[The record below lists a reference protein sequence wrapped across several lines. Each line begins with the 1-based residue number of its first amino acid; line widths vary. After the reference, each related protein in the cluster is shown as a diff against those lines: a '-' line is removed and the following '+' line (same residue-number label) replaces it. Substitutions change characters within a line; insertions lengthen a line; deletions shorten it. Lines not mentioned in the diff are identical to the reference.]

1 MIRKTFIALAVAAMV
16 VSVSAPAFA
25 GGRSGGGGGKSNYT
39 VRVKNNGAVSEVVSV
54 TQGSSPS
61 LVGSK
66 TLGPNAVGQWSVKK
80 GAFVVGAWDPAETAE
95 PLGSQAFNAGP
106 ARLIYALAAIAP
118 GAEIPATVTG
128 STGQKF

>member
-54 TQGSSPS
+54 TQGTSPT

-80 GAFVVGAWDPAETAE
+80 GQFVVGAWNPAETSAA
-95 PLGSQAFNAGP
+95 LGQQLFNAGP
-106 ARLIYALAAIAP
+106 AKLIYALAAIDTTE
-118 GAEIPATVTG
+118 GVATVSG
-128 STGQKF
+128 SKGQKF

>member
-16 VSVSAPAFA
+16 MSVSAPAFA
-25 GGRSGGGGGKSNYT
+25 GGRSGGGGKSNYT

-54 TQGSSPS
+54 TQGSSPT

-80 GAFVVGAWDPAETAE
+80 GQFVVGAWDPADTSAA
-95 PLGSQAFNAGP
+95 LGQQLFNAGP
-106 ARLIYALAAIAP
+106 AKLIYALAAIDTTA
-118 GAEIPATVTG
+118 GVATVTG

>member
-16 VSVSAPAFA
+16 ITASAPAFA

-54 TQGSSPS
+54 TQGTSPT

-80 GAFVVGAWDPAETAE
+80 GQFVVGAWDPADTSAA
-95 PLGSQAFNAGP
+95 LGQQLFNAGP
-106 ARLIYALAAIAP
+106 AKLIYALAAIDTT
-118 GAEIPATVTG
+118 ELVATVSG
-128 STGQKF
+128 SKGQKF